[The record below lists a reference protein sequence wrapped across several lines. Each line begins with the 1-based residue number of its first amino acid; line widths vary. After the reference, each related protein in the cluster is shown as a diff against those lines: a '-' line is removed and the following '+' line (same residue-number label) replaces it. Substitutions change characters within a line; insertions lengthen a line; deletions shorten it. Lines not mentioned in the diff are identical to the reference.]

1 MIGLTIF
8 KSIYTIKHRNIVFC
22 FASVLVVGLNLNV
35 KYVCVP
41 GWEFVISIVKQ
52 NDLIEWL
59 HHLKFLYLRKNV
71 KCCILSSKSTHI
83 DFLAFLKSSLLNHW
97 KQLCNRKKLVTTLM
111 TQLVPNHWKK
121 TDRNG
126 SCKRIIH
133 SPDPKLLLML
143 VEKAI
148 QFIGSFFWITWHHW
162 NNCNAMDTIPY
173 VSYVKK
179 E

>member
-22 FASVLVVGLNLNV
+22 FASVLLVGLNLNV

-83 DFLAFLKSSLLNHW
+83 DFLAFLKSSLLNH
-97 KQLCNRKKLVTTLM
+97 
-111 TQLVPNHWKK
+111 
-121 TDRNG
+121 
-126 SCKRIIH
+126 
-133 SPDPKLLLML
+133 
-143 VEKAI
+143 
-148 QFIGSFFWITWHHW
+148 
-162 NNCNAMDTIPY
+162 
-173 VSYVKK
+173 
-179 E
+179 

>member
-59 HHLKFLYLRKNV
+59 HTVRSPLDVFLIIMMRKSYNN
-71 KCCILSSKSTHI
+71 SSA
-83 DFLAFLKSSLLNHW
+83 L
-97 KQLCNRKKLVTTLM
+97 
-111 TQLVPNHWKK
+111 
-121 TDRNG
+121 
-126 SCKRIIH
+126 
-133 SPDPKLLLML
+133 
-143 VEKAI
+143 
-148 QFIGSFFWITWHHW
+148 
-162 NNCNAMDTIPY
+162 
-173 VSYVKK
+173 
-179 E
+179 

>member
-8 KSIYTIKHRNIVFC
+8 KSINTIKHRNIVFC

-59 HHLKFLYLRKNV
+59 HFRKNV

-83 DFLAFLKSSLLNHW
+83 DFLAFLKSSLLNH
-97 KQLCNRKKLVTTLM
+97 
-111 TQLVPNHWKK
+111 
-121 TDRNG
+121 
-126 SCKRIIH
+126 
-133 SPDPKLLLML
+133 
-143 VEKAI
+143 
-148 QFIGSFFWITWHHW
+148 
-162 NNCNAMDTIPY
+162 
-173 VSYVKK
+173 
-179 E
+179 